1 LTDAILPFSIPTT
14 FCRNGIIAN
23 VLLGE
28 IADVQMGYPFRSRL
42 QRDSQGNVAVIQ
54 MKDIDDANLLHSE
67 DAIKVALPAG
77 KTHHLLR
84 AGDLLFRSRGR
95 SNGAALVSA
104 GLGTAV
110 LSAPMLLIRPH
121 GVLPEYLSWFINAP
135 TTQAQLAALAEGTS
149 VRMISAEAL
158 KALDVPLP
166 SRAAQQRI
174 VEAADLAA
182 REQAL
187 MAQIA
192 ARRQRL
198 TTDVLMQH
206 AQKATS

>member
-1 LTDAILPFSIPTT
+1 MK
-14 FCRNGIIAN
+14 
-23 VLLGE
+23 LGE
-28 IADVQMGYPFRSRL
+28 LGEVQMGYPFRSRVEH
-42 QRDSQGNVAVIQ
+42 DPQGDVAVIQ
-54 MKDIDDANLLHSE
+54 MRDIDDANLLHAE
-67 DAIKVALPAG
+67 GAIRVALPKG

-95 SNGAALVSA
+95 SNSAAQVLDGIGS
-104 GLGTAV
+104 AV

-121 GVLPEYLSWFINAP
+121 GVLPEYLCWYINAS

-174 VEAADLAA
+174 VQAAALAE

-187 MAQIA
+187 LTRIGTL
-192 ARRQRL
+192 RQRL
-198 TTDVLMQH
+198 IADRLMKFAH
-206 AQKATS
+206 EATP